1 MKKVL
6 VLLAMVLGTTNMY
19 AQNLTEKFIM
29 GQLPTTA
36 DDFQKY
42 QFDYKLECAQDVGY
56 DYDVYIPQ
64 SAFDGTNIF
73 PLERNEVPIKSIEC
87 TVASSNSVLFRLKAD
102 FTSSGKVNNYL
113 RKVGADAKYQFG
125 TDTWYQKDWTSVGL
139 TPCVPNSF
147 ACWTSPARNSK
158 GLIVSVSADLKYKY
172 DSYDRVI
179 EVRYHDN
186 EFVYRYSYEGNSKRI
201 SNISVSYRNKEV
213 ATASYTWLND
223 RISKL
228 YCHID
233 YTSKFS
239 NMFDEYE
246 KSYKYDSHNNVSVIE
261 YREIHGSQWNRKIYE
276 FNNEY
281 NAKGQLSSQNVVY
294 RKTTAWDIER
304 GKPEETRTHTRSYMY
319 DENGNWVKIIE
330 NRNGMQSVMERKI
343 VYSNKKVGEVDINN
357 LYDDEEVETHANF
370 GMTLKQA
377 LHKNDLPFN
386 NTWAYTNNL
395 VINIRFAVERDGTL
409 RFSDA
414 PVTTSWYVA
423 NWGDQTEWLGQLVR
437 KYINSLPWVPAT
449 INGTPVRSFVTLSWK
464 YHYANNSYYVEM
476 LKDVTFT
483 STEKKHFENNYS
495 KFESIKLNIAK
506 AEKLKNLKKL
516 SKERKPAAMLE
527 LAKKYLIG
535 EDVDKDSTNAFDML
549 LDLATEKV
557 PASYTYK
564 NEAISIVVQNQA
576 EIFRNS
582 NFVKRLANSK
592 FQKNVIEPDPLTE
605 MCMEASVA
613 TGNKE
618 LIYERIK
625 IAKNHEQ
632 NYIKWLKWA
641 AYYNDDDAKYE
652 LALFYL
658 DGSSDYYDVNAGV
671 ALLTSLADN
680 GYSMACQKLGN
691 MYKYG
696 LHVEKDKKKA
706 KYYLKR

>member
-6 VLLAMVLGTTNMY
+6 VLLAMVLGATNMF

-42 QFDYKLECAQDVGY
+42 QFDYKLECVQDVGY
-56 DYDVYIPQ
+56 DYDVYVPQ
-64 SAFDGTNIF
+64 SSFDGTNIF
-73 PLERNEVPIKSIEC
+73 PLERNEVPIKSMEC
-87 TVASSNSVLFRLKAD
+87 TVVDNGSTLFRLKAD

-113 RKVGADAKYQFG
+113 RKIGSSAKYQFG
-125 TDTWYQKDWTSVGL
+125 TDTWYQKEWTSVGL

-147 ACWTSPARNSK
+147 ACWTSPTKNSK
-158 GLIVSVSADLKYKY
+158 GLIVSVSTDLQYKY
-172 DSYDRVI
+172 DSNDRVI

-186 EFVYRYSYEGNSKRI
+186 EFIYRYSYEGDSKKI
-201 SNISVSYRNKEV
+201 STISVSYKDKEV
-213 ATASYTWLND
+213 ATVRYTWQND

-281 NAKGQLSSQNVVY
+281 NAKGQLSFQNVVY

-319 DENGNWVKIIE
+319 DENGNWVKMIE
-330 NRNGMQSVMERKI
+330 NRNGAQSVMERKI

-357 LYDDEEVETHANF
+357 IYDEEEVEIHATFGATLRDNF
-370 GMTLKQA
+370 R
-377 LHKNDLPFN
+377 KNGISFDGNIWPYLGDLI
-386 NTWAYTNNL
+386 
-395 VINIRFAVERDGTL
+395 VNIRFVVGRDGRTYFYDEPHTNNE
-409 RFSDA
+409 RIDA
-414 PVTTSWYVA
+414 AISNKVIP
-423 NWGDQTEWLGQLVR
+423 
-437 KYINSLPWVPAT
+437 YIQALPWVPAT
-449 INGTPVRSFVTLSWK
+449 INGTFVNSITSLSWK
-464 YHYANNSYYVEM
+464 YNKTENSNSVQI

-495 KFESIKLNIAK
+495 KFESIKLDIAK
-506 AEKLKNLKKL
+506 AEKLENLKKL